1 MECPYE
7 RAHADPC
14 PAGCVEHHR
23 AYLAD
28 LPGHREPAQ
37 FIPDILTHGG
47 NAAGVEY
54 AVVFRAHSLG
64 SMAASN
70 AD

>member
-1 MECPYE
+1 M
-7 RAHADPC
+7 
-14 PAGCVEHHR
+14 EHHR